1 MECYHCGASL
11 GREEFCTS
19 CGADVKVYK
28 KIMQTSNS
36 YYNQA
41 LARAGVRDLSGAADS
56 LKKSLRFNKKNIPA
70 RNLLGLVYF
79 EMGEMVS
86 ALREWVISKNFQPED
101 NIAGEYLDEIQQNN
115 ARLESI
121 NLTIKKY
128 NQALL
133 YCRQDSRDMAVIQ
146 LKKVLNMNP
155 KMVKGHQLLGLLYL
169 EEGNMEQARKALE
182 NARKIDEGNT
192 TTLRYLKEIEGS
204 NHSVSGGKDKEKK
217 AVSYQSGNDTII
229 RPTSTFRESSTGST
243 ILNIAIGLIVGV
255 LITCFLVVPGV
266 RQSAKSN
273 AKNEVLEANDSLST
287 KNQEIKTLES
297 KVEALE
303 KQISDE
309 KDNADS
315 ADGKVATYQQLL
327 TAYAAYRD
335 GDVTTAGD
343 ALANV
348 NAEYLDEASKALYD
362 TVNGEVNSEYLSSL
376 YAEAYQN
383 YNRLNY
389 AEAIVGF
396 EKIMEMDESYHD
408 GYAVYYLAQSY
419 RKNNDMDSAIPYYQK
434 VVELYPNTER
444 AATAQQYLDEY
455 DTTEQNDM
463 DGTGNPEDGDTTGT
477 GDADDTAEQ

>member
-11 GREEFCTS
+11 GREDFCPG
-19 CGADVKVYK
+19 CGVDVKIYK
-28 KIMQTSNS
+28 KIMQTSNA

-70 RNLLGLVYF
+70 RNLLGLVYY

-86 ALREWVISKNFQPED
+86 ALREWVISKNFQPEN
-101 NIAGEYLDEIQQNN
+101 NIAGEYLDEIQQNK

-121 NLTIKKY
+121 NQTIKKY

-133 YCRQDSRDMAVIQ
+133 YCRQDSKDMAVIQ
-146 LKKVLNMNP
+146 LKKVLSMNP

-169 EEGNMEQARKALE
+169 EEGNPEQAEKALE

-192 TTLRYLKEIEGS
+192 TTLRYLKELEGRG
-204 NHSVSGGKDKEKK
+204 HSAGREKEKK
-217 AVSYQSGNDTII
+217 TVSYQSGNDTII

-266 RQSAKSN
+266 RQSAKSD

-287 KNQEIKTLES
+287 KNQEIKTLEA
-297 KVEALE
+297 KVEELE

-309 KDNADS
+309 KDSANS

-327 TAYAAYRD
+327 SAYAAYRD

-348 NAEYLDEASKALYD
+348 NSEYLDEEYKAIYD
-362 TVNGEVNSEYLSSL
+362 TVNAEVNSEYLSSL
-376 YAEAYQN
+376 YSEAYQN
-383 YNRLNY
+383 YNSLNY

-396 EKIMEMDESYHD
+396 EKIVEMDESYRD
-408 GYAVYYLAQSY
+408 GYAIYYLAQSY
-419 RKNNDMDSAIPYYQK
+419 RKNNDLDSAIPYYQK

-455 DTTEQNDM
+455 GTAQPEE
-463 DGTGNPEDGDTTGT
+463 GTGEEDTTGT
-477 GDADDTAEQ
+477 DNADEGTNQ